1 MEQILK
7 IVHANI
13 RGMVTSGRENIK
25 CRGLRRNMHGAR
37 QEQQAGKDGWSA
49 TGEGEEAG
57 DLRSE
62 GQSGAGHTETG

>member
-1 MEQILK
+1 
-7 IVHANI
+7 
-13 RGMVTSGRENIK
+13 
-25 CRGLRRNMHGAR
+25 MHGAR